1 MEHSEMVK
9 KIPQWEKEY
18 LDACKKVHPTKL
30 SKRQVEL
37 LEGSPIKS
45 NEGMIYG
52 QMYAHW
58 KSTQLE
64 K

>member
-9 KIPQWEKEY
+9 KIPQWEQEY
-18 LDACKKVHPTKL
+18 LAACKKVNYKL
-30 SKRQVEL
+30 STRQIEL

-45 NEGMIYG
+45 NEGMLYG
-52 QMYAHW
+52 QMYAYW

-64 K
+64 Q